1 MVQML
6 ALMSIFGVAVGVH
19 VVLFGWRASPPYRV
33 DLAPRQRLWVGALF
47 VLPILLGGL
56 VVVFHGASLRFFT
69 ERQLGAAVVYLVAF
83 VMAVVFGI
91 MPTTP
96 DEEDDEPCEHAA

>member
-1 MVQML
+1 MVRIL
-6 ALMSIFGVAVGVH
+6 ALMSLIGVAVGVH

-33 DLAPRQRLWVGALF
+33 DLAPRQRLWVGALL
-47 VLPILLGGL
+47 VGPILLGGL
-56 VVVFHGASLRFFT
+56 IVVFHGALHRFFT
-69 ERQLGAAVVYLVAF
+69 ERELGALVVYLVAF

-96 DEEDDEPCEHAA
+96 DDDDEHHEQAA